1 VGSDVAN
8 IALGLPLERPKCMY
22 LMKLAQVTELIGVIT
37 QRIRWT
43 PFRSSSRTRQV
54 EISIIVSL
62 PDFAWACKVIGHYFI
77 GTTFISRKIWKD
89 NKNAMHGIVHRRDS
103 RENADILKK
112 AKLDRSLK
120 DERGSNPESARH
132 L

>member
-1 VGSDVAN
+1 
-8 IALGLPLERPKCMY
+8 
-22 LMKLAQVTELIGVIT
+22 VTELIGVFT
-37 QRIRWT
+37 QHIRWT
-43 PFRSSSRTRQV
+43 PFRSSSRTRSRDV

-62 PDFAWACKVIGHYFI
+62 PDFARACKVIGHYFI

-89 NKNAMHGIVHRRDS
+89 NKNAMHGIVHQRDS
-103 RENADILKK
+103 KENADILKK

-120 DERGSNPESARH
+120 DERRSNPESARH